1 MAKAA
6 TDEQVQLRRRARRRL
21 IGAIALVTLIAVV
34 LPWILEGEPRSN
46 DQEISIQIPS
56 PDAGPFGGRAPSG
69 KGQQSGKPKSEAV
82 APPPADS
89 APGTVPTESGV
100 LQAEQEK
107 VLAPPVTK
115 SAPPKERPPAAKDAK
130 SPPPETK
137 KKVAET
143 RDPAPDGKQFV
154 VQITALADAAKAES
168 LQQALA
174 AKGVKSYTEVVKTT
188 AGEVTRVRVGPF
200 SSRETAEQERTKLKA
215 LGYDGN
221 VAPR

>member
-34 LPWILEGEPRSN
+34 LPWILEGEPRSS
-46 DQEISIQIPS
+46 DQEITIQIPS
-56 PDAGPFGGRAPSG
+56 PDSGTFSSRVLPGKGQPSG
-69 KGQQSGKPKSEAV
+69 KPASEA
-82 APPPADS
+82 AAPPADGG
-89 APGTVPTESGV
+89 ADAATTESGV

-115 SAPPKERPPAAKDAK
+115 SAQPKEKPPPTKDAK
-130 SPPPETK
+130 PLPPDTK
-137 KKVAET
+137 KKAAET
-143 RDPAPDGKQFV
+143 RESGSDGKQFV
-154 VQITALADAAKAES
+154 VQITALADAAKADS
-168 LQQALA
+168 LQKALA
-174 AKGVKSYTEVVKTT
+174 AKGVKSYTEVVKSNS
-188 AGEVTRVRVGPF
+188 GEVTRVRVGPF
-200 SSRETAEQERTKLKA
+200 SSREAAEQERTKLKA